1 MRIGELKLQAR
12 ESLKGR
18 KLKAAGATLVFY
30 LIALVVPGVISY
42 ILEESMGKVPGSIV
56 GNIIVL
62 IISAALIVGCIRYF
76 FSFSDREK
84 NTELSLLFSGFDSF
98 LKVLGFQILLSI
110 AIFFIFGII
119 IALGVGIAFASQFNT
134 VVMLILS
141 LLGIVLYVGLIYL
154 GLRLFFVIFI
164 FAEDSQSGI
173 FAAVKRSFFLTKGY
187 VWKLFLTVLSFIL
200 WFLSCIFIIPLFY
213 VFPYVQLTYINFYKE
228 LKKIKEGN
236 NESVT
241 EF

>member
-12 ESLKGR
+12 ESLRDR

-30 LIALVVPGVISY
+30 LIALVVPEVINY
-42 ILEESMGKVPGSIV
+42 ILIKSMGEIPGSIV
-56 GNIIVL
+56 GYIIFL
-62 IISAALIVGCIRYF
+62 IILAALAVGCIRYF

-98 LKVLGFQILLSI
+98 LKVIGFQILLFI
-110 AIFFIFGII
+110 AIFFIFAII
-119 IALGVGIAFASQFNT
+119 GALGVGIAFASKFNT
-134 VVMLILS
+134 VVMLILA

-154 GLRLFFVIFI
+154 GLRLSFVVFI
-164 FAEDSQSGI
+164 FADDKESGI
-173 FAAVKRSFFLTKGY
+173 FAAIKRSFFLTKGY

-200 WFLSCIFIIPLFY
+200 WFIACMAIIPLFY

-228 LKKIKEGN
+228 LKNIKEGS